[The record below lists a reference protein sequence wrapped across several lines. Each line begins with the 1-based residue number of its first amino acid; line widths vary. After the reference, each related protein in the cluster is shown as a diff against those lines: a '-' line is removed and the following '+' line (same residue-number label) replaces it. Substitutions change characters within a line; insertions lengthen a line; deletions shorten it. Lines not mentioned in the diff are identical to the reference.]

1 MSRRRISAAPVAA
14 EVLEPRELLTATVA
28 SHLVVLSSPAT
39 GVACGAGR
47 NLGPQ
52 YKFALE
58 NASGKVVT
66 SDLSTVTLS
75 VVSGPDSDFGP
86 CTFPSMKAQQGIVS
100 FSQVTFYETGVYVV
114 KATDS
119 NGFSVTL
126 PPVTIVAGPAEQV
139 AIQAPTIGKS
149 GRELAAVTVSV
160 EDKYGNVVTSD
171 NSSVVTLGLYANGN
185 TTTPIATYKATVVNG
200 VATFKGIVPPAAGDY
215 RLSATVNS
223 LPPSFGGVGWSQ
235 QAGIEVA

>member
-1 MSRRRISAAPVAA
+1 MSRRRVLASLVAA

-28 SHLVVLSSPAT
+28 SHLVVLSSPT
-39 GVACGAGR
+39 SGTACGAGR
-47 NLGPQ
+47 DLGPQ

-58 NASGKVVT
+58 NSSGKVVT
-66 SDLSTVTLS
+66 SDSSTVTLS
-75 VVSGPDSDFGP
+75 IVSGPDDDLGP

-119 NGFSVTL
+119 NGLSVTL
-126 PPVTIVAGPAEQV
+126 PPVTIVAGPAEQL
-139 AIQAPTIGKS
+139 AIQAPTTGKS
-149 GRELAAVTVSV
+149 GRPLGAVTVSV

-185 TTTPIATYKATVVNG
+185 TTTPIATYQATVVNG
-200 VATFKGIVPPAAGDY
+200 VATFTGIVPAAGDY
-215 RLSATVNS
+215 RLQATVSS
-223 LPPSFGGVGWSQ
+223 LPPSFGGVAWSQ
-235 QAGIEVA
+235 QDGIEVA